1 MSFLSGLFTGSSGGN
16 NSSTT
21 NSKSSTDYTP
31 QYNSYVN
38 NILSTA
44 QGLGSQPFQPGPSPD
59 ARFAPPNAAMQQ
71 GWNATMN
78 NGANYQ
84 PAMDAANAGLVSAS
98 QVPNAWNAGSPALA
112 SAAAQPGGYAVAQ
125 PYLNA
130 ASQTWPG
137 AASQYVN
144 PYLSGAIGYGNQLA
158 TQGLMENTLPKVMD
172 QFVTS
177 GGQLGRK
184 NYNNQLSRTL
194 RDFGNTAYGNA
205 MTATSNNYNNL
216 YNQFNSDQTRLG
228 NIGTAAGNIANST
241 MGAYGNL
248 ATTAANVANTGSR
261 QGLDAATTGAN
272 VANTLSNV
280 GLNNAAAQT
289 TAGKEQ
295 LALDQ
300 QKRDYEEQRR
310 QAGIQFPYQMVNFMR
325 DAQAGLQIPTTS
337 TANSTTTGTAQNT
350 GTTSPFG
357 TALGA
362 ISTIASIPGAGDF
375 FGSIGNGI
383 GNIGNG
389 IGNTLSGD
397 AWNGMSSGSNLA
409 ALNTQAQNNVA
420 NGAAGMKRGG
430 HFSKQKAKKFAAGGH
445 AAVVKATAQNTK
457 RSLDGA
463 KVRRRA
469 AESENEPR
477 GVFSGRAAPKMPVM
491 MPPAAPP
498 PGAGGPRPP
507 MPAMKRGGYFAG
519 SQRRG
524 R

>member
-59 ARFAPPNAAMQQ
+59 ARFAPANAAMQT

-84 PAMDAANAGLVSAS
+84 PAMTAAMAGLNAAG

-137 AASQYVN
+137 AASQYTN

-158 TQGLMENTLPKVMD
+158 TQNLMEKTLPGVMD

-177 GGQLGRK
+177 GGQLGRQ

-216 YNQFNSDQTRLG
+216 YNQFNADQTRLG

-261 QGLDAATTGAN
+261 QGLDAATTAAN
-272 VANTLSNV
+272 VAQTGSNV
-280 GLNNAAAQT
+280 GLANATAQT

-300 QKRDYEEQRR
+300 QKRDYEEQQR

-350 GTTSPFG
+350 GTTSPAG
-357 TALGA
+357 AVLG
-362 ISTIASIPGAGDF
+362 
-375 FGSIGNGI
+375 
-383 GNIGNG
+383 
-389 IGNTLSGD
+389 TLSTVAGLPGVSGWLSGSGGADPMPGGD
-397 AWNGMSSGSNLA
+397 ASGP
-409 ALNTQAQNNVA
+409 
-420 NGAAGMKRGG
+420 AGGVPSATAKRGG
-430 HFSKQKAKKFAAGGH
+430 HFSKQKLKKFAAGGH

-491 MPPAAPP
+491 MPPPAPP

>member
-59 ARFAPPNAAMQQ
+59 ARFAPAPQAMQQ
-71 GWNATMN
+71 GWANMMGN
-78 NGANYQ
+78 SANYM
-84 PAMDAANAGLVSAS
+84 PAQNAAMSGLNTAS
-98 QVPNAWNAGSPALA
+98 QTPNAWNAGAPALGA
-112 SAAAQPGGYAVAQ
+112 AYGQQGGYQAAQPWMQ
-125 PYLNA
+125 A

-137 AASQYVN
+137 AASQYTN

-158 TQGLMENTLPKVMD
+158 TQSLMEKTLPNVMD

-177 GGQLGRK
+177 GGQLGRQ

-216 YNQFNSDQTRLG
+216 YNQFNSDATRLANVG
-228 NIGTAAGNIANST
+228 QAQGTLANQT
-241 MGAYGNL
+241 MGQYGNL
-248 ATTAANVANTGSR
+248 ATTAGGLANTGAQ
-261 QGLDAATTGAN
+261 QGLNIAQGAGN
-272 VANTLSNV
+272 LANTLSGIGINNATNQINV
-280 GLNNAAAQT
+280 GAQQQ
-289 TAGKEQ
+289 GQ
-295 LALDQ
+295 DQ
-300 QKRDYEEQRR
+300 QKKDYAEQQR
-310 QAGIQFPYQMVNFMR
+310 QAGVQWPYQMVNFMR
-325 DAQAGLQIPTTS
+325 DAQSGLQIPTTQNAS
-337 TANSTTTGTAQNT
+337 STTTGTAQNT
-350 GTTSPFG
+350 GSTSPMG
-357 TALGA
+357 SALGTLGA
-362 ISTIASIPGAGDF
+362 VGSLFTPGNDGTSAG
-375 FGSIGNGI
+375 
-383 GNIGNG
+383 GNI
-389 IGNTLSGD
+389 LSGITD
-397 AWNGMSSGSNLA
+397 WFGGAPSYTTTPTAQLGSTYDPSQPAGPGNIP
-409 ALNTQAQNNVA
+409 VA
-420 NGAAGMKRGG
+420 KRGG

-491 MPPAAPP
+491 MPPPAPP
-498 PGAGGPRPP
+498 PGMGGPRPP

>member
-31 QYNSYVN
+31 QYNAYVN
-38 NILSTA
+38 NILSKATD
-44 QGLGSQPFQPGPSPD
+44 LGNKPFQPGPAAAD
-59 ARFAPPNAAMQQ
+59 RFAPAPQAMQQ
-71 GWNATMN
+71 GWSGIMGNA
-78 NGANYQ
+78 ANYM
-84 PAMDAANAGLVSAS
+84 PAQNAAMSGLAAAG
-98 QVPNAWNAGSPALA
+98 QTPNAWTAGAPAL
-112 SAAAQPGGYAVAQ
+112 SAAYGQQGGYQAAQPWMQ
-125 PYLNA
+125 A

-137 AASQYVN
+137 AASQYTN

-158 TQGLMENTLPKVMD
+158 TQNLMEKTLPGVMD

-177 GGQLGRK
+177 GGQLGRQ

-194 RDFGNTAYGNA
+194 RDFGNSAYGNA

-216 YNQFNSDQTRLG
+216 NQQFNADQTRLA
-228 NIGTAAGNIANST
+228 NIGQTQGGLANST
-241 MGAYGNL
+241 MGQYGNL
-248 ATTAANVANTGSR
+248 ASTAGGLANQGQQ
-261 QGLDAATTGAN
+261 QGLNMASGAGALATQ
-272 VANTLSNV
+272 LSGL
-280 GLNNAAAQT
+280 GLNNAQAQI
-289 TAGKEQ
+289 GVGQ
-295 LALDQ
+295 QQQGLQQQGLDYTEAQ
-300 QKRDYEEQRR
+300 R
-310 QAGIQFPYQMVNFMR
+310 QAGIQFPYQQVNFMR

-337 TANSTTTGTAQNT
+337 NAQSTTTGTAQNT
-350 GTTSPFG
+350 GSTSPMGSALG
-357 TALGA
+357 TASG
-362 ISTIASIPGAGDF
+362 IASLPGVSGWLGSLGGGATSTAPINFSPGGAG
-375 FGSIGNGI
+375 
-383 GNIGNG
+383 
-389 IGNTLSGD
+389 
-397 AWNGMSSGSNLA
+397 
-409 ALNTQAQNNVA
+409 QA
-420 NGAAGMKRGG
+420 AAGGLAGGWMPGFQRGG

-445 AAVVKATAQNTK
+445 AAVVKSTSQNTK

>member
-59 ARFAPPNAAMQQ
+59 ARFAPAPQAMQQ
-71 GWNATMN
+71 GWSGIMN
-78 NGANYQ
+78 NSANYM
-84 PAMDAANAGLVSAS
+84 PAQNAAMSGLNTAS
-98 QVPNAWNAGSPALA
+98 QTPNAWNAGAPALG
-112 SAAAQPGGYAVAQ
+112 AAYSMPGGYQAAQ

-137 AASQYVN
+137 AASQYTN

-177 GGQLGRK
+177 GGQLGRQ

-216 YNQFNSDQTRLG
+216 YNQFNSDQTRLA
-228 NIGTAAGNIANST
+228 NIGQTQGGLANST
-241 MGAYGNL
+241 MGQYGNL
-248 ATTAANVANTGSR
+248 ATTAGGLANTGSQ
-261 QGLDAATTGAN
+261 QGLNMASGAGN
-272 VANTLSNV
+272 LAQQLSGL
-280 GLNNAAAQT
+280 GLNNAQAQIGVGQQQQGQQQQQLDY
-289 TAGKEQ
+289 AEQ
-295 LALDQ
+295 Q
-300 QKRDYEEQRR
+300 R
-310 QAGIQFPYQMVNFMR
+310 QAGIQWPYQMVNFMR
-325 DAQAGLQIPTTS
+325 DAQAGLQIPTTNN
-337 TANSTTTGTAQNT
+337 AQSTTTSTAQNT
-350 GTTSPFG
+350 GSTSPAG
-357 TALGA
+357 SALGTLGA
-362 ISTIASIPGAGDF
+362 VASLGGSNGFGLWGSGGGSSPTSTPPITFTAGD
-375 FGSIGNGI
+375 GGAYGAPGGPVGNY
-383 GNIGNG
+383 
-389 IGNTLSGD
+389 S
-397 AWNGMSSGSNLA
+397 AYA
-409 ALNTQAQNNVA
+409 
-420 NGAAGMKRGG
+420 KRGG

-491 MPPAAPP
+491 MPPPAPP
-498 PGAGGPRPP
+498 PGMGGPRPP

-524 R
+524 L

>member
-44 QGLGSQPFQPGPSPD
+44 QDLGSKPFQPGPSPD
-59 ARFAPPNAAMQQ
+59 ARFAPAPQAMQQ
-71 GWNATMN
+71 GWTGIMN
-78 NGANYQ
+78 NSANYM
-84 PAMDAANAGLVSAS
+84 PAQNAATAGLNTAS
-98 QVPNAWNAGSPALA
+98 QTPNAWLAGMPALG
-112 SAAAQPGGYAVAQ
+112 SAYSMPGGYQAAQPWMQ
-125 PYLNA
+125 A

-137 AASQYVN
+137 AASQYTN

-158 TQGLMENTLPKVMD
+158 TQNLMEKTLPGVMD

-177 GGQLGRK
+177 GGQLGRQ

-216 YNQFNSDQTRLG
+216 YNQFNSDQTRLA
-228 NIGTAAGNIANST
+228 NIGQTQGGLANST
-241 MGAYGNL
+241 MGQYGNL
-248 ATTAANVANTGSR
+248 ATTAGGLANTGSQ
-261 QGLDAATTGAN
+261 QGLNMASGAGALATQ
-272 VANTLSNV
+272 LSGL
-280 GLNNAAAQT
+280 GLNNAQAQIGVGQQQQGQQQQQLDY
-289 TAGKEQ
+289 AEQ
-295 LALDQ
+295 Q
-300 QKRDYEEQRR
+300 R

-350 GTTSPFG
+350 GSTSPAGAVLG
-357 TALGA
+357 TIGA
-362 ISTIASIPGAGDF
+362 IGSLPGVSNWVTGGGGGVTSTAPINFNPVG
-375 FGSIGNGI
+375 GSG
-383 GNIGNG
+383 
-389 IGNTLSGD
+389 
-397 AWNGMSSGSNLA
+397 
-409 ALNTQAQNNVA
+409 QA
-420 NGAAGMKRGG
+420 AAGGLAGGWAPGFGGATAKRGG
-430 HFSKQKAKKFAAGGH
+430 HFSKQKLQKFAAGGH